1 MFEDFFDTDVI
12 EEVKRNMKTKT
23 EFGLTVQ
30 GWEVFYTNVNC
41 QLSAGILRATESG
54 VINSSKNSYKIFVSN
69 DVEIKQN
76 DILIVNK
83 GGIKYKF
90 KANKPIKY
98 TDFLEHQEISV
109 EEVEKNET

>member
-12 EEVKRNMKTKT
+12 EEVRRNTKTKT

-30 GWEVFYTNVNC
+30 GWEVVYTNVKC

-69 DVEIKQN
+69 GVQIKQN

>member
-12 EEVKRNMKTKT
+12 EEVKRNTKTKT
-23 EFGLTVQ
+23 GFGLAVQ
-30 GWEVFYTNVNC
+30 GWEVVYTNVKC
-41 QLSAGILRATESG
+41 QLSAGILRATETG

-98 TDFLEHQEISV
+98 TNFLEHQEISV

>member
-12 EEVKRNMKTKT
+12 EEVRRNTKTKT
-23 EFGLTVQ
+23 GFGLAVQ
-30 GWEVFYTNVNC
+30 GWEVVYTNVKC
-41 QLSAGILRATESG
+41 QLSAGILRATETG

-76 DILIVNK
+76 DILVVSK

>member
-12 EEVKRNMKTKT
+12 EEVKRNTKTKM
-23 EFGLTVQ
+23 EFGLIVQ
-30 GWEVFYTNVNC
+30 GWEVVYTNVKC
-41 QLSAGILRATESG
+41 QLSAGILRATETG
-54 VINSSKNSYKIFVSN
+54 VINSSKNSYKIFVSS

>member
-12 EEVKRNMKTKT
+12 EEIKRNTKTKT

-30 GWEVFYTNVNC
+30 GWEVVYTNVKC
-41 QLSAGILRATESG
+41 QLSAGILRATETG
-54 VINSSKNSYKIFVSN
+54 VINNSKNSYKIFVSN

-76 DILIVNK
+76 DILVVSK
-83 GGIKYKF
+83 EYKF

-98 TDFLEHQEISV
+98 TDFWEHQEISV

>member
-1 MFEDFFDTDVI
+1 MRVSITIAGACQKVI
-12 EEVKRNMKTKT
+12 KNKKTKN
-23 EFGLTVQ
+23 EHGLTVQ
-30 GWEVFYTNVNC
+30 GWEVVYTNIKC
-41 QLSAGILRATESG
+41 QLSAGILRATETG

-76 DILIVNK
+76 DILVVSK

-98 TDFLEHQEISV
+98 TDFLEHQEITV
-109 EEVEKNET
+109 EEVERNET

>member
-12 EEVKRNMKTKT
+12 EEVKRNTKTKT
-23 EFGLTVQ
+23 GFGLAVQ
-30 GWEVFYTNVNC
+30 GWEVVYTNVKC
-41 QLSAGILRATESG
+41 QLSAGILRATETG
-54 VINSSKNSYKIFVSN
+54 VINSSKNSYKIFVSS

>member
-12 EEVKRNMKTKT
+12 EEVKRNTKTKT
-23 EFGLTVQ
+23 GFGLAVQ
-30 GWEVFYTNVNC
+30 GWEVVYTNVKC
-41 QLSAGILRATESG
+41 QLSAGILRATETG

>member
-12 EEVKRNMKTKT
+12 EEVKRNTKTKT
-23 EFGLTVQ
+23 GFGLAVQ
-30 GWEVFYTNVNC
+30 GWEVVYTNVKC
-41 QLSAGILRATESG
+41 QLSAGILRATETG

-76 DILIVNK
+76 DILVVSK
-83 GGIKYKF
+83 GGIKYKL

-98 TDFLEHQEISV
+98 TDFWEHQEISV

>member
-12 EEVKRNMKTKT
+12 EEVKRNTKTKT
-23 EFGLTVQ
+23 GFGLAVQ
-30 GWEVFYTNVNC
+30 GWEVVYTNVKC

>member
-12 EEVKRNMKTKT
+12 EEVRRNTKTKT
-23 EFGLTVQ
+23 GFGLAVQ
-30 GWEVFYTNVNC
+30 GWEVVYTNVKC
-41 QLSAGILRATESG
+41 QLSAGILRATETG